1 MMTSLRKEI
10 GIRYET
16 LKDDVVMLFQKYD
29 KDESRQMKYSEFCDA
44 FATKE
49 PDLLKELA
57 ARVPRNVHLTM
68 QYE

>member
-1 MMTSLRKEI
+1 
-10 GIRYET
+10 
-16 LKDDVVMLFQKYD
+16 
-29 KDESRQMKYSEFCDA
+29 MKYSEFCDA